1 MEVKYDDDDND
12 DDDDD
17 DEAYMVRDKILLPI
31 RINPKKLDLPD
42 GQIFYV
48 RDERVSRKYLPANV
62 AIKKRGQ
69 LDREV
74 DLNTKTQGAGILS
87 SIFNLGTKLFKQRYL
102 NKEFEIGS
110 RVVNSGL
117 GKKIT

>member
-1 MEVKYDDDDND
+1 M
-12 DDDDD
+12 
-17 DEAYMVRDKILLPI
+17 
-31 RINPKKLDLPD
+31 DLPD

-62 AIKKRGQ
+62 TIKKRGQ

-74 DLNTKTQGAGILS
+74 ELNTKKQGDGILS

-102 NKEFEIGS
+102 NKGFEIGS